1 MSIINNV
8 LALDLGT
15 KTGWAFG
22 SALDPSVV
30 ISGWQDFSP
39 GKFSGGGMR
48 YLKFENWL
56 GEIVAKSHATEV
68 VYEGVRRHVGTD
80 AAHVYGGLMATLT
93 KFCEKAALPYAA
105 LPVQTIKK
113 WATGKGNAPKAAMVA
128 AVHSWGYTDVTSEDQ
143 ADAIAI
149 LHCWVS
155 TR

>member
-1 MSIINNV
+1 MSNSSKV

-22 SALDPSVV
+22 SSLDPSVV
-30 ISGWQDFSP
+30 VHGWQDFSP

-56 GEIVAKSHATEV
+56 ADIVTQSHVTEV

-93 KFCEKAALPYAA
+93 KFCEKCALPYAA

-113 WATGKGNAPKAAMVA
+113 WATGKGNAKKSEMVA
-128 AVHSWGYTDVTSEDQ
+128 VVRSWGYIGVTSEDQ

>member
-1 MSIINNV
+1 MSNSSKV

-22 SALDPSVV
+22 SSLDPSVV
-30 ISGWQDFSP
+30 MHGWQDFSP

-56 GEIVAKSHATEV
+56 GEIVAQSHATEV

-93 KFCEKAALPYAA
+93 KFCEKCALPYAA

-113 WATGKGNAPKAAMVA
+113 WATGKGNASKEQVRD
-128 AVHSWGYTDVTSEDQ
+128 AVIGWGYTGLIDFNQ
-143 ADAIAI
+143 CDAIAI